1 MFRGCLIL
9 VALGVM
15 VLLIPTISSA
25 DVPHMINYQGKLTS
39 ASGGCVNDTVRMTFT
54 IYDDSLGTTDEWTE
68 THLEVVVTDGIFNVL
83 LGSVDSIPAAVFD
96 GSVKYLG
103 VQVGSDPEMTPLKPM
118 VSVPYAYRALS
129 ADGGGASCGWVDDG
143 TVVRLVDSTDQVGI
157 GTQSPWPGVRLHLKG
172 SDASLIFDPGTDTTL
187 WYLASSIPGNEHLTL
202 SQGDQYG
209 WTVRARMY
217 TNGNFVVGQTG
228 GRMGVGEGSPKAK
241 LDVGDSYGT
250 GGLWGGSVAITNLT
264 GYIDPGDVLGQLLF
278 YGHDGDDQVGAEIR
292 STAMEEWLPGSSA
305 ANLSFMTTSS
315 GASVPVERMRI
326 SDEGNVGIGTDAP
339 AAMLHVTGGAVQ
351 VNTDQVGGYYS
362 SIDGNEISGGMAG
375 GAPGNHHLHIKPG
388 DNSSYLLLAEDGGNV
403 GVGTTSPQ
411 GALDISSTSGGF
423 IVPRMTTAQRDA
435 LTAVNGMIIYNTS
448 TNQFNFYENG
458 AWVTK

>member
-1 MFRGCLIL
+1 MFRGCLTL
-9 VALGVM
+9 VALGMM
-15 VLLIPTISSA
+15 VFLVPTISSA

-39 ASGGCVNDTVRMTFT
+39 ASGGCVNDTLRMTFT

-129 ADGGGASCGWVDDG
+129 VDGGGASCGWVDDG

-157 GTQSPWPGVRLHLKG
+157 GTQSPWPGIRLHLKG
-172 SDASLIFDPGTDTTL
+172 DYANVLYDPGTDTTFWL
-187 WYLASSIPGNEHLTL
+187 LGTSIPGNEQFFL

-209 WTVRARMY
+209 WAVRARVY
-217 TNGNFVVGQTG
+217 PNGDVIVGQTG
-228 GRMGVGEGSPKAK
+228 GRMGVGDSSPRAK
-241 LDVGDSYGT
+241 LDVADSH
-250 GGLWGGSVAITNLT
+250 GGAGAFGGSVAITNRDGT
-264 GYIDPGDVLGQLLF
+264 IVAGNVLGQLLF
-278 YGHDGDDQVGAEIR
+278 HGADTDDQAGAEIR
-292 STAMEEWLPGSSA
+292 STAMEEWLPSSSA
-305 ANLSFMTTSS
+305 ADLSFMTTPS

-326 SDEGNVGIGTDAP
+326 SDEGKVGIGTDAP

-375 GAPGNHHLHIKPG
+375 GAPGYHHLHIKPG

-411 GALDISSTSGGF
+411 GTLDVSSTSGGF